1 MREVILGLLAA
12 GTLAAQ
18 SVGGPVMGY
27 VVDGAAR
34 MRPLYGMPSAGH
46 IGAAVREGVQDSWGT
61 LALLADGTAMRGGE
75 ILEGRWASLQP
86 GAFLDAT
93 RREALIAGE
102 SAAPW
107 RLTLPEPAVA
117 VRVSASGERVLALL
131 GDESLTAWTS
141 SGKAEWRMA
150 ASKWWSVAFAVER
163 AIAYDPAAH
172 ALLWLDG
179 AGGTTLLRKLDGE
192 GGRYALAVDRAGRNA
207 VLLGGKALVVPVG
220 GGNVRVVDVPEGS
233 ERLEAVQGGRA
244 FLLTRDPSR
253 PLWVFDPERDAPL
266 LVIPAL
272 EAEKGGQQ

>member
-1 MREVILGLLAA
+1 MREIILGLLAA
-12 GTLAAQ
+12 GMLAAQ
-18 SVGGPVMGY
+18 NVSGPVMGY

-46 IGAAVREGVQDSWGT
+46 VGAAVREGVRDSWGT
-61 LALLADGTAMRGGE
+61 LALLADGTALRGGDV
-75 ILEGRWASLQP
+75 LEGRWASLQP

-93 RREALIAGE
+93 GREALVVGE
-102 SAAPW
+102 SEAPW
-107 RLTLPEPAVA
+107 RLTLPGPALA

-131 GDESLTAWTS
+131 TDESLTAWTS

-150 ASKWWSVAFAVER
+150 ASKWWSVAFAGER
-163 AIAYDPAAH
+163 AMAYDPAAH

-192 GGRYALAVDRAGRNA
+192 GGRYTLAVDRAGRKA
-207 VLLGGKALVVPVG
+207 VLLGAQAMVIALDG
-220 GGNVRVVDVPEGS
+220 GDVRVVDVPEDS

-244 FLLTRDPSR
+244 FLLTRDPAR
-253 PLWVFDPERDAPL
+253 PLWILDPERDAPL

-272 EAEKGGQQ
+272 VVEKGGQ